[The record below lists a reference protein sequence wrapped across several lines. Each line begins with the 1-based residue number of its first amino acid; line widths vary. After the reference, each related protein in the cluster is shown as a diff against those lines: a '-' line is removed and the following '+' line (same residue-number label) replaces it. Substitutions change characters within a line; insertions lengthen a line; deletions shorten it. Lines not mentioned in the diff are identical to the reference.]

1 MLYIGIDDTDV
12 LNSRGTGHLGR
23 MIAETLSTDFTVTG
37 VTRHQLL
44 VDPRIP
50 YTAKNSCAAIH
61 VEAAQSDIP
70 AIDKLVEKILTDH
83 FEEGSDPGLALG
95 VNVPP
100 AITEFGKNAQKLIL
114 SKDLARATAD
124 QHHITLKGLGGTN
137 DGIIGALS
145 AVGLAAGGNDGRY
158 IQIGQ
163 VRDMEGLVTIEQL
176 LAAGV
181 QAVRTLSGEPVSQGM
196 VNTEKLRP
204 ARRESQVVL
213 YVEKAGEIWMPL
225 KVD

>member
-12 LNSRGTGHLGR
+12 LDSRGTGHLGR
-23 MIAETLSTDFTVTG
+23 MIAEALSTDFAIAG

-61 VEAAQSDIP
+61 VEAPQSEIP
-70 AIDKLVEKILTDH
+70 SIAKLVEKILTDN
-83 FEEGSDPGLALG
+83 FEVGSDPGLALG
-95 VNVPP
+95 VNVPSE
-100 AITEFGKNAQKLIL
+100 ITEFGNQAKKQVLTKE
-114 SKDLARATAD
+114 LAKTTAA
-124 QHHITLKGLGGTN
+124 HHQIFLKGLGGTN

-158 IQIGQ
+158 IQVGQ
-163 VRDMEGLVTIEQL
+163 VRDLEGLASIEQL
-176 LAAGV
+176 LAAGIQDV
-181 QAVRTLSGEPVSQGM
+181 WTLSGETITQGM
-196 VNTEKLRP
+196 VITEKLRP
-204 ARRESQVVL
+204 SRRGSKVVL
-213 YVEKAGEIWMPL
+213 YVEKSGENWMPL

>member
-1 MLYIGIDDTDV
+1 MLYIGIDDTDI